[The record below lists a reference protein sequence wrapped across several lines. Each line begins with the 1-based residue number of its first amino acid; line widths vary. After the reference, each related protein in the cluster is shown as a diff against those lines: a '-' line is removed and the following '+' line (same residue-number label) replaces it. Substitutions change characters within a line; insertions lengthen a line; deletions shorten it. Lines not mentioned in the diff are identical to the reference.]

1 MSGNLPDE
9 PDRDR
14 PDPDR
19 PGGEDPLAEMMR
31 ALFGGVPGGPTGELP
46 PELRE
51 MLSNIPGM
59 PTDTASVQ
67 AMFSQVQR
75 LMATTDSSGPVNW
88 DVARDIARHVAAQDG
103 DPTLTGSQER
113 AVAEAVRTADLWLDR
128 VTDLP
133 PASARTHAWSRA
145 EWVESTLPTWKG
157 VVEPIAESVAAALAD
172 ALTSQTPEEMRPMI
186 GQALPMMRSMAGSFF
201 GMQLG
206 QAIGALAREVVGGG
220 DTGLPLLTAGRVALI
235 PTNVTDYGDGLELPI
250 DEVRLYLALR
260 EAAFARLVSAV
271 PWLRPHILALVTDYA
286 RGIQIDTERIEQAV
300 REIDPS
306 DVEAMQSALSS
317 GLFEPQR
324 TPEQQAALDRLEV
337 ALALVEGWVDEVVNA
352 AAAGSLPHA
361 DALRETLRRRRA
373 AGGPAEHTFASL
385 VGLELR
391 PRRLREAAA
400 VWAALTAERGVDGR
414 DRLWSHPDL
423 VPTTEAFDDPAAFAR
438 GGVQIASGEHGDAMD
453 AALAE
458 LLDAAARQESDG
470 EAPESAE
477 NRETGESDETGEGNE
492 DGEGGRP

>member
-1 MSGNLPDE
+1 MSGNLPD
-9 PDRDR
+9 R
-14 PDPDR
+14 PDPDDENHDADG
-19 PGGEDPLAEMMR
+19 PGEDPLADMLR
-31 ALFGGVPGGPTGELP
+31 ALLGGLGGAGGDLPAELP
-46 PELRE
+46 AELRD
-51 MLSNIPGM
+51 MLANIPGM
-59 PTDTASVQ
+59 PTDAASVQ

-75 LMATTDSSGPVNW
+75 LMSTTDNGPVNW
-88 DVARDIARHVAAQDG
+88 EAATQIARHVAAQDG
-103 DPTLTGSQER
+103 DPSLTESQER
-113 AVAEAVRTADLWLDR
+113 AVAEAMRTADLWLDR

-133 PASARTHAWSRA
+133 PATARTHAWSRA
-145 EWVESTLPTWKG
+145 EWVEQTLPTWKG
-157 VVEPIAESVAAALAD
+157 VVEPIADSVATALTN
-172 ALTSQTPEEMRPMI
+172 ALTSQTPEQMRPMI

-206 QAIGALAREVVGGG
+206 QAIGALSREVVGGG
-220 DTGLPLLTAGRVALI
+220 DTGLPLLSPGRVALI

-300 REIDPS
+300 REIDPT
-306 DVEAMQSALSS
+306 DAEALQNALSS
-317 GLFEPQR
+317 GLFEPSR

-337 ALALVEGWVDEVVNA
+337 ALALVEGWVDEVVHA

-361 DALRETLRRRRA
+361 EALRETLRRRRA

-400 VWAALTAERGVDGR
+400 VWAALTAERGVGGR
-414 DRLWSHPDL
+414 DTLWSHPDL
-423 VPTTEAFDDPAAFAR
+423 VPSAEAFADPAGFAR
-438 GGVQIASGEHGDAMD
+438 GGSQAAEGAGGDAMD

-458 LLDAAARQESDG
+458 LLDAAAREDGDTPGDG
-470 EAPESAE
+470 ERS
-477 NRETGESDETGEGNE
+477 
-492 DGEGGRP
+492 